1 MKILNFHWGFST
13 GGIGKCFLTYDKLG
27 DVEPNL
33 RVYSICVVRDPLNED
48 LSLLKQQGIHIVHIQ
63 SNADFSWMKEVRNVV
78 KEFNPDYFF
87 AHGHN
92 APVFLY
98 LLSLRYCL
106 NIPFI
111 CTVHGYNVNRSNR
124 KLMMYHHAWIWV
136 LKKKFVKKIICVE
149 KITPKILANREHIDL
164 NKIVTVYNGIKPEL
178 TAKPIDLSKYS
189 IDGPIIIT
197 ASRLVK
203 LKGLNYL
210 LEALCVLKKRDVKFH
225 YFMIGNGEEEN
236 ALREQAKILGL
247 TDKEVTFIGYQS
259 NVSNWL
265 ATCDVFALPSLE
277 EAHSIG
283 ILEAMRAKK
292 AIVATN
298 IGGNP
303 ESLRNDVDAILV
315 DSKNAEQLANALEKV
330 LLSNDYR
337 IQLGQTAYKRFLSL
351 FTEDKMKGNLAQE
364 IMSCR

>member
-27 DVEPNL
+27 DVEPDL
-33 RVYSICVVRDPLNED
+33 EVHSICVVRDPLNED
-48 LSLLKQQGIHIVHIQ
+48 LTLLKQQDIHIVHIQ
-63 SNADFSWMKEVRNVV
+63 SNADFSWMKEVQEVV
-78 KEFNPDYFF
+78 KKFKPDYFF

-106 NIPFI
+106 KIPFI
-111 CTVHGYNVNRSNR
+111 CTVHGYNVNRNNR
-124 KLMMYHHAWIWV
+124 RLMLYHRAWIWV
-136 LKKKFVKKIICVE
+136 LRRKFVKKIICVE
-149 KITPKILANREHIDL
+149 KITPKILADVERVDL
-164 NKIVTVYNGIKPEL
+164 SKIVTVYNGIKPEL
-178 TAKPIDLSKYS
+178 TAHPVDLSNFYVE
-189 IDGPIIIT
+189 GPVIIT

-203 LKGLNYL
+203 LKGLDYL
-210 LEALCVLKKRDVKFH
+210 LEALYALKIKGIKFH

-236 ALREQAKILGL
+236 PLRDQANALGL
-247 TDKEVTFIGYQS
+247 TDKEVSFMGYQS
-259 NVSNWL
+259 NIPDWL
-265 ATCDVFALPSLE
+265 AACDVFVLPSLE

-303 ESLRNDVDAILV
+303 ESLRDGKDAILV
-315 DSKNAEQLANALEKV
+315 DSKNAEQLAAALEKV
-330 LLSNDYR
+330 LLSGDCR
-337 IQLGQTAYKRFLSL
+337 TRLGETAYERFLDM
-351 FTEDKMKGNLAQE
+351 FTENKMKENLARE
-364 IMSCR
+364 IMNCR

>member
-33 RVYSICVVRDPLNED
+33 KVYSICVVRDPLNED

-63 SNADFSWMKEVRNVV
+63 SNADLSWMKKVWNVV

-98 LLSLRYCL
+98 LLRLRYCL

-124 KLMMYHHAWIWV
+124 KLMLYHHAWIWV
-136 LKKKFVKKIICVE
+136 LRRKFVKKIICVE
-149 KITPKILANREHIDL
+149 KFTPKILADIEHVDL
-164 NKIVTVYNGIKPEL
+164 NKIVTVYNGIKTEL
-178 TAKPIDLSKYS
+178 TAVPVDLSKYS

-210 LEALCVLKKRDVKFH
+210 LEALCALKKKSIKFH
-225 YFMIGNGEEEN
+225 CFIIGDGEEEN
-236 ALREQAKILGL
+236 SLKEQTRTLGL
-247 TDKEVTFIGYQS
+247 TDKEVTFMGYQS
-259 NVSNWL
+259 NVPNWL

-283 ILEAMRAKK
+283 VLEAMRAKK

-303 ESLRNDVDAILV
+303 ESLRNEMDAILV
-315 DSKNAEQLANALEKV
+315 DSKNAEQLAAALERV
-330 LLSNDYR
+330 LLSDDYR
-337 IQLGQTAYKRFLSL
+337 IKLGQSAYERFLAL
-351 FTEDKMKGNLAQE
+351 FTEDKMMANLARE
-364 IMSCR
+364 IMNCR